1 MIQRRLAAL
10 GLLVGLA
17 VAGCSSPQT
26 NFYTLA
32 SVDAPSTAP
41 ATARPGLTIGVGPV
55 RLPEYVDRPE
65 IVIRRNAY
73 AVDLAIFD
81 NWAAPLDDRFPE
93 VLILDLAAQLPADQV
108 IVFPPRLPTPVDV
121 QVEVSV
127 NQFDVDTAGT
137 ATLIAEWRLRSP
149 GGQPLP
155 QTGRTRVTATA
166 TDASMQAKVAAL
178 SQTVVQL
185 SAELARTLAAF
196 TPATSNAAARPLSA
210 AR

>member
-1 MIQRRLAAL
+1 MIQRRLVAL
-10 GLLVGLA
+10 GLLVGLT
-17 VAGCSSPQT
+17 VAGCASPQT

-32 SVDAPSTAP
+32 SVDAPVAAATHTRP
-41 ATARPGLTIGVGPV
+41 ALTIGVGPV
-55 RLPEYVDRPE
+55 RLPDYVDRPE

-73 AVDLAIFD
+73 AVDLAVFD

-121 QVEVSV
+121 QVEMNVSE
-127 NQFDVDTAGT
+127 FDVDAAGT
-137 ATLIAEWRLRSP
+137 ATLIAEWRLRGA

-155 QTGRTRVTATA
+155 QTGRTRVTAAA
-166 TDASMQAKVAAL
+166 TDGSMQAKVAAL
-178 SQTVVQL
+178 SEAVAQL

-196 TPATSNAAARPLSA
+196 TPTTAPPTARPLSA
-210 AR
+210 GR

>member
-1 MIQRRLAAL
+1 MIQRCLAAL

-17 VAGCSSPQT
+17 VAGCAGPQT

-32 SVDAPSTAP
+32 SVDAPSA
-41 ATARPGLTIGVGPV
+41 AAAASRPGLTIGVGPV

-81 NWAAPLDDRFPE
+81 NWAAPLDNRFPE

-121 QVEVSV
+121 QVELGVS
-127 NQFDVDTAGT
+127 QFDVDTAGT
-137 ATLIAEWRLRSP
+137 ATLIAEWRLRGP

-155 QTGRTRVTATA
+155 HAGRTRVTAA
-166 TDASMQAKVAAL
+166 AADGSMQAKVAAL
-178 SQTVVQL
+178 SEAVAQL

-196 TPATSNAAARPLSA
+196 IPPTANPAARPLSA
-210 AR
+210 GR